1 MKKEKIQFPLS
12 RKIALMAT
20 AMALLVSLIV
30 IVFNYQYYKTE
41 MFEHYEQD
49 ARSVCVR
56 AAGRIDPDRV
66 THYLAAGEK
75 DEAYEQS
82 YQIICTIQENTEV
95 KYIYAFKPGPDGVQY
110 LLDTD
115 RTGTGFR
122 LGQKGPYEE
131 GGFQDNIEKMLCG
144 EEIEPIIS
152 NGRFGWLMS
161 VLYPLKD
168 SNGELACYVVADI
181 DMEEVMADLQVFSNR
196 MFLLMAVITVIL
208 ALIDYFITKKTIADP
223 ITEISDAAGRLVEER
238 SKTNTGTAIFDKLTI
253 RSRDEIEAL
262 YKSLNHMEKDM
273 NTYVRDLVHVTAE
286 RERIGAE
293 LSIAT
298 QIQADMLPR
307 VFPPFPERTDFD
319 IYATMVPAK
328 EVGGDFYDFFLIDD
342 DHLGLVMAD
351 VSGKGVP
358 AALFMVIAKT
368 LIKDRAMMGGSPA
381 EILQHVN
388 EQLCQGNEAE
398 LFVTVWLAIV
408 ELSTGK
414 GLAANAGHEH
424 PALCRRD
431 GQYEL
436 VVYRHSL
443 AVAAMEGIRFKE
455 HSFELKPG
463 DSLFVYTDGVTEAM
477 NERNE
482 LFGTDRMLAA
492 LNIRPDAEPSMLLRN
507 VKAEIDGFVGSA
519 PQFDD
524 MTMMCLHYRG
534 TEAKPCVK

>member
-1 MKKEKIQFPLS
+1 MKKDKIQFPLS

-20 AMALLVSLIV
+20 ALALFVSLIV

-49 ARSVCVR
+49 ARSVCVS

-66 THYLAAGEK
+66 ADYLAAGEK
-75 DEAYEQS
+75 DEAYERT
-82 YQIICTIQENTEV
+82 YRIICSIQENTEV
-95 KYIYAFKPGPDGVQY
+95 KYIYAFKPEPDGVRY
-110 LLDTD
+110 FLDTD
-115 RTGTGFR
+115 RTETGYE

-131 GGFQDNIEKMLCG
+131 DGFQNSIEKMLRG
-144 EEIEPIIS
+144 EEIKPIIS
-152 NGRFGWLMS
+152 KGRFGWLMS

-168 SNGELACYVVADI
+168 SNGELACYVVSDI
-181 DMEEVMADLQVFSNR
+181 EMEEVVADLQSFANR
-196 MFLLMAVITVIL
+196 MFLLMAVITVVL
-208 ALIDYFITKKTIADP
+208 ALIDYLITKKTIADP

-253 RSRDEIEAL
+253 HSRDEIEAL

-286 RERIGAE
+286 KERIGAE

-319 IYATMVPAK
+319 IYATMTPAK

-424 PALCRRD
+424 PALCRRG

-463 DSLFVYTDGVTEAM
+463 DRFFVYTDGVTEAT
-477 NERNE
+477 NEKNE
-482 LFGTDRMLAA
+482 LFGTDRMLSA
-492 LNIRPDAEPSMLLRN
+492 LNIQPDAEPDVLLKN

>member
-1 MKKEKIQFPLS
+1 MKKDKIQFPLS

-20 AMALLVSLIV
+20 ALALFVSLIV

-49 ARSVCVR
+49 ARSVCVS

-66 THYLAAGEK
+66 ADYLAAGEK
-75 DEAYEQS
+75 DEAYERT
-82 YQIICTIQENTEV
+82 YRIICSIQENTEV
-95 KYIYAFKPGPDGVQY
+95 KYIYAFKPEPDGVRY
-110 LLDTD
+110 FLDTD
-115 RTGTGFR
+115 RTETGYE

-131 GGFQDNIEKMLCG
+131 DGFQNSIEKMLRG
-144 EEIEPIIS
+144 EEIKPIIS
-152 NGRFGWLMS
+152 KGRFGWLMS

-168 SNGELACYVVADI
+168 SNGELACYVVSDI
-181 DMEEVMADLQVFSNR
+181 EMEEVVADLQSFANR
-196 MFLLMAVITVIL
+196 MFLLMAVITVVL
-208 ALIDYFITKKTIADP
+208 ALIDYLITKKTIADP

-253 RSRDEIEAL
+253 HSRDEIEAL

-286 RERIGAE
+286 KERIGAE

-319 IYATMVPAK
+319 IYATMTPAK

-424 PALCRRD
+424 PAICRRE

-463 DSLFVYTDGVTEAM
+463 DRLFVYTDGVTEAT

-534 TEAKPCVK
+534 TEAKP

>member
-1 MKKEKIQFPLS
+1 MKKEIIQFPLS

-20 AMALLVSLIV
+20 ALALFVSLIV
-30 IVFNYQYYKTE
+30 ILFNYQYYRAE
-41 MFEHYEQD
+41 MFEHYERD
-49 ARSVCVR
+49 ARNVCVI

-66 THYLAAGEK
+66 AHYLAVGEK
-75 DEAYEQS
+75 DEAYDRT
-82 YQIICTIQENTEV
+82 YRIICDIQQNNEV
-95 KYIYAFKPGPDGVQY
+95 KYIYAFKPEPDGVRY
-110 LLDTD
+110 FLDTD
-115 RTGTGFR
+115 QTETGYQ
-122 LGQKGPYEE
+122 LGQKGSYDEDD
-131 GGFQDNIEKMLCG
+131 FQDSIEKMLRG
-144 EEIEPIIS
+144 EEIKPIVS
-152 NGRFGWLMS
+152 NGKYGWLMS

-168 SNGELACYVVADI
+168 SAGELACYVVADI
-181 DMEEVMADLQVFSNR
+181 EMEEVLAELRSFANR
-196 MFLLMAVITVIL
+196 MFLLMAIITVVL
-208 ALIDYFITKKTIADP
+208 ALIDYLITKKTIADP

-238 SKTNTGTAIFDKLTI
+238 SKTNTGTAIFEKLTI
-253 RSRDEIEAL
+253 RSRDEIGAL

-286 RERIGAE
+286 KERIGAE

-319 IYATMVPAK
+319 IYATMTPAK
-328 EVGGDFYDFFLIDD
+328 EVGGDFYDFFLIDE

-408 ELSTGK
+408 ELSTGM

-424 PALCRRD
+424 PAICRRD

-436 VVYRHSL
+436 VIYRHSL

-463 DSLFVYTDGVTEAM
+463 DRLFVYTDGVTEAT
-477 NERNE
+477 NGRNE